1 MRWRGGGVKQ
11 IPWTSSG
18 STTGEPRA
26 QGRLWKIMSWL
37 HDLDCDKTPKHDD
50 QGPELQCL
58 LRVKEDIWKL
68 SIDFFKMRKN
78 NV

>member
-1 MRWRGGGVKQ
+1 MKGVKQ

-18 STTGEPRA
+18 SSPGEPRA

-37 HDLDCDKTPKHDD
+37 RDLDGDKTPKYDA

-58 LRVKEDIWKL
+58 LRVKKDL
-68 SIDFFKMRKN
+68 S
-78 NV
+78 